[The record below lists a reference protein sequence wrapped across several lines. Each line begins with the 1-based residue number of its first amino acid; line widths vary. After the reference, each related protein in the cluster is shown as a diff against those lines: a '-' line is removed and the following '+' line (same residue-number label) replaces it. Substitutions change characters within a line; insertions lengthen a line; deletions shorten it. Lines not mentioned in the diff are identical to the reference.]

1 METIKRIPVIGYVLR
16 ILLGVIKLPK
26 HLDTLYQITQSVQKK
41 EQILQQEQAALKQEQ
56 AALKQGQA
64 ALKQGQD
71 AFQQEQDA
79 SIEELRGWNS
89 DRMKDI
95 RRVDG
100 RINKFQQEQDAAIE
114 ELRSWNSDRMEEIR
128 RVDGRI
134 DNPDYVKRLNLLL
147 SIQPTLWGSEDRLHI
162 SDLASVK
169 ACMFNTNSGDI
180 TIGDYTFAGSGV
192 SILAGSHDMRLT
204 GLLRRDA
211 ELTEGCDIVIGNGV
225 WLASNCTILGPA
237 SIGDNAVVAAGA
249 VVTPGTVIPANMI
262 YGGVPARNIGE
273 LDTSGEQDMSNPAV
287 ICALERNHGVLYID
301 GWTEKRNLLY
311 EDEIYVG
318 HIQTKETAQIYLA
331 KNKYK
336 ILYQFKNAEEC
347 IISIKINNGDEVCH
361 PLLESEGILEL
372 CVDEDMKSVPKMWNI
387 LSMRRKTKEAELFIS
402 ILEDGGNRG

>member
-41 EQILQQEQAALKQEQ
+41 EQILQQEQAALKQ
-56 AALKQGQA
+56 G
-64 ALKQGQD
+64 
-71 AFQQEQDA
+71 
-79 SIEELRGWNS
+79 
-89 DRMKDI
+89 
-95 RRVDG
+95 
-100 RINKFQQEQDAAIE
+100 QDAAIE
-114 ELRSWNSDRMEEIR
+114 ELRSWNSDRMEDIR

-134 DNPDYVKRLNLLL
+134 NKFQQERDAAIEELRRWNSERMEDIRRIERRDDNPDFVKRLNLLL

-225 WLASNCTILGPA
+225 WLASNCTVLGPA

-249 VVTPGTVIPANMI
+249 VVTPGTVIPADTI

-273 LDTSGEQDMSNPAV
+273 LGTSESQDISNPAV
-287 ICALERNHGVLYID
+287 IRAFERNHGVLFVD
-301 GWTEKRNLLY
+301 GWTEKRELLCGDKRY
-311 EDEIYVG
+311 TG
-318 HIQTKETAQIYLA
+318 HIQTKEAAQIYLA
-331 KNKYK
+331 NNKYN
-336 ILYQFKNAEEC
+336 IFYQFINAEEC
-347 IISIKINNGDEVCH
+347 MISIKINDGDEVCH
-361 PLLESEGILEL
+361 RLLESEGVLEL
-372 CVDEDMKSVPKMWNI
+372 CVDEDMKGVTKMWNI
-387 LSMRRKTKEAELFIS
+387 LSMKRRTKEAELFIS
-402 ILEDGGNRG
+402 ILENGGNRG